1 MRNHSID
8 TLKFVCAVL
17 IIFLHVP
24 SWGWSYYLPITR
36 CAVPCFFIISGY
48 FLMGE
53 NMRQRMWKGCGKMV
67 RIIIYSTL
75 LFVIVNLILHH
86 FIFSSIVPTTEK
98 FLEFVF
104 FNENPWGFHLWYLGA
119 YLYVLLI
126 CIAIARYDKWRITY
140 MFVPILLVT
149 DLLFGKYSLLI
160 LHHEFPYI
168 YVRNFLFVG
177 LPYFLIGTY
186 IRQKDIVVTNYREIV
201 WGGVI
206 LAIFTSILEK
216 HMLVQLGLNAE
227 RDHYISTTPLAI
239 LLFIW
244 FLSRHQIAPTVLS
257 KIGNRDSL
265 WIYILHPLW
274 ITFFSIVN
282 PHMPDVMQNVYGYIA
297 PLLVL
302 GCTMVMIVLLRRI
315 KLIR

>member
-17 IIFLHVP
+17 IVFLHVP
-24 SWGWSYYLPITR
+24 TRWYSYYLPITR

-67 RIIIYSTL
+67 SIIIYSTV
-75 LFVIVNLILHH
+75 LFALVNLISSHLN
-86 FIFSSIVPTTEK
+86 FSSITPTTAD
-98 FLEFVF
+98 LLDFVF

-126 CIAIARYDKWRITY
+126 CIAIDRYNKWHIAY
-140 MFVPILLVT
+140 MAVPILLVI
-149 DLLFGKYSLLI
+149 DLLFGKYSLFI

-177 LPYFLIGTY
+177 IPYFLIGAY
-186 IRQKDIVVTNYREIV
+186 IRQKQISVTNCREII

-206 LAIFTSILEK
+206 LLMFISILENR
-216 HMLVQLGLNAE
+216 LLLSLGLNAQ
-227 RDHYISTTPLAI
+227 RDHYFSTTPLAI
-239 LLFIW
+239 LLFMW
-244 FLSRHQIAPTVLS
+244 FLSKNQPSATFFS
-257 KIGNRDSL
+257 TIGNNDSL
-265 WIYILHPLW
+265 YIYILHPLW
-274 ITFFSIVN
+274 KIFFRIVN
-282 PHMPDVMQNVYGYIA
+282 PHLPVIWHKTYSCIA

-302 GCTMVMIVLLRRI
+302 GCTMMLIVFLRRTKI
-315 KLIR
+315 IS